1 MLSVIH
7 ILQLSVRSVNGEILY
22 KEQSKLFKLNSYF
35 FWKLFFKL
43 LIFAYYIFYNYS
55 IISYTMQNICIIL
68 FLGLYFD
75 FFVHGM

>member
-1 MLSVIH
+1 MLSVVY

-22 KEQSKLFKLNSYF
+22 KKQSSYF
-35 FWKLFFKL
+35 SRKVFFKL

-55 IISYTMQNICIIL
+55 IISYTMQNIYIIL
-68 FLGLYFD
+68 FLGLYFN